1 MHPGPPAG
9 RGRWGRGRRREKR
22 GGGRRQR
29 QERGGVADSGAMGGS
44 KGLRSPVLATAP
56 WSCTHAAAEVVA
68 EEGTGAGGGGG
79 GWRRR
84 RKPESAVSL
93 RSVGQRARA
102 GRMEPQHVRPVLGS
116 QSPAWEEPVGTAP
129 APAPTPPACPC
140 SPPPPPGQV
149 PFRKRSGMRS
159 PAASQPGQRFLP
171 RPGSS
176 LLPARSAFV
185 WSASGSGEDHFR
197 ASSFSQLCTLFPRV
211 AWRPGKWRG
220 LGCAVSGCGQEEMG
234 VHLLTLRWQS
244 PGYAGSRGPP
254 PGKARGC
261 QKPRATPPTRVA

>member
-1 MHPGPPAG
+1 M
-9 RGRWGRGRRREKR
+9 
-22 GGGRRQR
+22 
-29 QERGGVADSGAMGGS
+29 
-44 KGLRSPVLATAP
+44 
-56 WSCTHAAAEVVA
+56 
-68 EEGTGAGGGGG
+68 
-79 GWRRR
+79 
-84 RKPESAVSL
+84 
-93 RSVGQRARA
+93 
-102 GRMEPQHVRPVLGS
+102 
-116 QSPAWEEPVGTAP
+116 VGTAP
-129 APAPTPPACPC
+129 LPAPTPPACPC

-159 PAASQPGQRFLP
+159 PAASQPGQRFLQ

-176 LLPARSAFV
+176 LLAARSAFV

-220 LGCAVSGCGQEEMG
+220 LGCAVSGCGQEETG
-234 VHLLTLRWQS
+234 VHLLTTRWQS
-244 PGYAGSRGPP
+244 RGHAGSRGPP

>member
-1 MHPGPPAG
+1 M
-9 RGRWGRGRRREKR
+9 RFR
-22 GGGRRQR
+22 
-29 QERGGVADSGAMGGS
+29 
-44 KGLRSPVLATAP
+44 
-56 WSCTHAAAEVVA
+56 
-68 EEGTGAGGGGG
+68 AGGGGRDRRG
-79 GWRRR
+79 G
-84 RKPESAVSL
+84 
-93 RSVGQRARA
+93 A
-102 GRMEPQHVRPVLGS
+102 GGEHVGS
-116 QSPAWEEPVGTAP
+116 QR
-129 APAPTPPACPC
+129 TPCPC
-140 SPPPPPGQV
+140 APSVTRRGPARWSRSMCTVCLEPRAQPGRNRWVPRPRPPLPLVLAPRLPLPAQV
-149 PFRKRSGMRS
+149 PCRKRSGMRS

-176 LLPARSAFV
+176 LLPAGSAFV

-234 VHLLTLRWQS
+234 VHLLTTRWQS
-244 PGYAGSRGPP
+244 PGHAGSRGPP

>member
-29 QERGGVADSGAMGGS
+29 QERGGVADSGAMGGG
-44 KGLRSPVLATAP
+44 KGLRSPALATAP
-56 WSCTHAAAEVVA
+56 WSCTHALQSGWRRKGPAR
-68 EEGTGAGGGGG
+68 GGGG
-79 GWRRR
+79 RAR
-84 RKPESAVSL
+84 RKPENSVSL
-93 RSVGQRARA
+93 RSIGHQARA
-102 GRMEPQHVRPVLGS
+102 GTMEPQHVHRVLGA
-116 QSPAWEEPVGTAP
+116 QSPAWEEPVSTAP

-220 LGCAVSGCGQEEMG
+220 LGCAVSGWHGEG
-234 VHLLTLRWQS
+234 TGLTS
-244 PGYAGSRGPP
+244 
-254 PGKARGC
+254 
-261 QKPRATPPTRVA
+261 

>member
-9 RGRWGRGRRREKR
+9 RGRCGRGRWREKR
-22 GGGRRQR
+22 GGGQRQR

-44 KGLRSPVLATAP
+44 KGSRSRALATAP
-56 WSCTHAAAEVVA
+56 WSCTHAAAEVVV

-79 GWRRR
+79 G
-84 RKPESAVSL
+84 E
-93 RSVGQRARA
+93 G
-102 GRMEPQHVRPVLGS
+102 
-116 QSPAWEEPVGTAP
+116 
-129 APAPTPPACPC
+129 
-140 SPPPPPGQV
+140 
-149 PFRKRSGMRS
+149 
-159 PAASQPGQRFLP
+159 
-171 RPGSS
+171 
-176 LLPARSAFV
+176 AFV

-220 LGCAVSGCGQEEMG
+220 LDCAVSGCGQEETG
-234 VHLLTLRWQS
+234 AHLLTARWQS
-244 PGYAGSRGPP
+244 PGHAGSRGPP

>member
-9 RGRWGRGRRREKR
+9 RGHWGRGRWREKR

-56 WSCTHAAAEVVA
+56 WSCTHAAAEVVV

-79 GWRRR
+79 GWQRR

-102 GRMEPQHVRPVLGS
+102 GRMELQHVRPVLGS
-116 QSPAWEEPVGTAP
+116 QSPAWEEPVSTEP

-140 SPPPPPGQV
+140 SPPRRPGQV

-176 LLPARSAFV
+176 LLAALSAFV

-234 VHLLTLRWQS
+234 VHLLTMRWQS
-244 PGYAGSRGPP
+244 PGHAGS
-254 PGKARGC
+254 
-261 QKPRATPPTRVA
+261 